1 MEWKLRIPTTT
12 WRILST
18 RRCSPGSRLKV
29 TTREPCWPACLLLGR
44 SMQQHRGSGWLHL
57 DGRYAPGGTF
67 SKGNEEGDGGHDE
80 ATTAE
85 RSRRLSGNYSNSAG

>member
-1 MEWKLRIPTTT
+1 
-12 WRILST
+12 
-18 RRCSPGSRLKV
+18 
-29 TTREPCWPACLLLGR
+29 
-44 SMQQHRGSGWLHL
+44 MQQHRGSGWLHL